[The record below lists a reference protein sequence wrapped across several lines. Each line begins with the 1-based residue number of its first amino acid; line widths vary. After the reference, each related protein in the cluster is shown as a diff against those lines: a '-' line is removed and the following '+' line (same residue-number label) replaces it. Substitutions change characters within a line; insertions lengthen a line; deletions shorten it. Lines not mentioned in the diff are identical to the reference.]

1 MRPALV
7 VALMF
12 GLAACA
18 PVQRAAA
25 PQGAQSPA
33 GPEARFDVGRADS
46 QVSIAGD
53 DSIVLRR
60 QVRRL
65 PDRYD
70 EVLTLEDG
78 MIEYQKFAAPRTGED
93 ADGRAIIRRLL
104 ATDTYRQLG
113 LPQQPESYRA
123 SRNRNG
129 EFDYALLDGDDL
141 RCVLMSQFFG
151 GSANAGR
158 NQELRVALC
167 RENDAPR
174 AEALEADAM
183 ALIGRINL
191 DGGAGNRAR
200 SAAAIDNNK
209 N

>member
-1 MRPALV
+1 M
-7 VALMF
+7 
-12 GLAACA
+12 C
-18 PVQRAAA
+18 
-25 PQGAQSPA
+25 SS
-33 GPEARFDVGRADS
+33 D
-46 QVSIAGD
+46 
-53 DSIVLRR
+53 
-60 QVRRL
+60 
-65 PDRYD
+65 
-70 EVLTLEDG
+70 
-78 MIEYQKFAAPRTGED
+78 
-93 ADGRAIIRRLL
+93 
-104 ATDTYRQLG
+104 
-113 LPQQPESYRA
+113 
-123 SRNRNG
+123 
-129 EFDYALLDGDDL
+129 
-141 RCVLMSQFFG
+141 LMSQFFG